1 MRKLTMIAITLLA
14 LVSCTDNQRARSFGG
29 TETLKL
35 EPNEKFINITWKQ
48 DNLWLI
54 VQDPVT
60 DNGLKK
66 SAKGLLK
73 VIKNTKGE
81 LVVKDGITWVEL
93 EQEDNLL
100 VPVFKDGKFYNQTSL
115 TEIRK
120 KLNEH

>member
-29 TETLKL
+29 TETVKL

-48 DNLWLI
+48 
-54 VQDPVT
+54 
-60 DNGLKK
+60 
-66 SAKGLLK
+66 
-73 VIKNTKGE
+73 
-81 LVVKDGITWVEL
+81 
-93 EQEDNLL
+93 DNLL